1 MRITRRKLKMIIE
14 SYLFEGKKDPDCLD
28 GEDGKQSTGA
38 PYICP
43 RCGHVHKGAEADKLT
58 DSNHED
64 YTGKC
69 VGCSL
74 KYGKC
79 HNNYKWG
86 TAPKDQIDKG
96 AQKQNEVQYKM
107 LQEKRKRRRKK
118 KKRGGSK
125 ETQCPTATTDI
136 SVNTANRDR
145 ARKLDWIMYG
155 PLNVEFPGKYWKK
168 IAEKW
173 GTSPKAAKKS
183 NCGNCVAF
191 DRSPK
196 MVDDCIPAITSE
208 PVADEF
214 GVLGYCWMHH
224 FKCHSARTCN
234 TWAAGGPI
242 QTDESSGEWFDRNKE
257 GALKKEPIDPELYKD
272 DSG

>member
-1 MRITRRKLKMIIE
+1 MRITRHKLKIIIE
-14 SYLFEGKKDPDCLD
+14 SFLFEGKKQPDCLD
-28 GEDGKQSTGA
+28 GEDGKQVKNTSEG
-38 PYICP
+38 YICP
-43 RCGHVHKGAEADKLT
+43 RCGHVHKGDEAKNLLKKG
-58 DSNHED
+58 
-64 YTGKC
+64 GKC
-69 VGCSL
+69 VGCRL

-86 TAPKDQIDKG
+86 TAPKHQVDKG
-96 AQKQNEVQYKM
+96 DQKKNEVHYKM
-107 LQEKRKRRRKK
+107 LQEKRSRRKK
-118 KKRGGSK
+118 KKNKRGSK

-155 PLNVEFPGKYWKK
+155 PLNVEFPGKYWQK
-168 IAEKW
+168 IAAKW

-191 DRSPK
+191 DLSPK
-196 MVDDCIPAITSE
+196 MVDKCIPAITSE

-234 TWAAGGPI
+234 TWASGGPI
-242 QTDESSGEWFDRNKE
+242 QTDKASAEWFNRNKK
-257 GALKKEPIDPELYKD
+257 GALKKEPIDADIYKD
-272 DSG
+272 DTSVE

>member
-1 MRITRRKLKMIIE
+1 MKISRENLKLLIE
-14 SYLFEGKKDPDCLD
+14 SLLDEGRYDK
-28 GEDGKQSTGA
+28 E
-38 PYICP
+38 YICP
-43 RCGHVHKGAEADKLT
+43 NCGHNHSSKGDIAALFK
-58 DSNHED
+58 H
-64 YTGKC
+64 GKC
-69 VGCSL
+69 V
-74 KYGKC
+74 KC
-79 HNNYKWG
+79 G
-86 TAPKDQIDKG
+86 FSFRRKDRKSWKIK
-96 AQKQNEVQYKM
+96 KISEEVAIRSIEEQ
-107 LQEKRKRRRKK
+107 RKRRKRRKK
-118 KKRGGSK
+118 KVKK
-125 ETQCPTATTDI
+125 ETKCPTATLDI

-155 PLNVEFPGKYWKK
+155 PLNVEFPGKYWKR
-168 IAEKW
+168 IARKW

-196 MVDDCIPAITSE
+196 MVDECIPAITSE

-242 QTDESSGEWFDRNKE
+242 KTDESSAEWFERNKE
-257 GALKKEPIDPELYKD
+257 GALKKEPIDPDIYKD
-272 DSG
+272 DSSS

>member
-14 SYLFEGKKDPDCLD
+14 SFLLEKEKPKKGDCPEGQ
-28 GEDGKQSTGA
+28 GKPQPTG
-38 PYICP
+38 PYVCP
-43 RCGHVHKGAEADKLT
+43 RCGQSHDHKPDKC
-58 DSNHED
+58 
-64 YTGKC
+64 G
-69 VGCSL
+69 GCNL
-74 KYGKC
+74 KYSCKFNG
-79 HNNYKWG
+79 YDWG
-86 TAPKDQIDKG
+86 TAPKDQK
-96 AQKQNEVQYKM
+96 KKNETQHKM

-118 KKRGGSK
+118 KKRRGSK
-125 ETQCPTATTDI
+125 ETQCPTATLDI

-168 IAEKW
+168 IAAKW

-196 MVDDCIPAITSE
+196 MVDECIPAITSE

-242 QTDESSGEWFDRNKE
+242 KSDEASGEWFDRNKP
-257 GALKKEPIDPELYKD
+257 GALKKDPIDPELYKD
-272 DSG
+272 D